1 LLTVSVA
8 GGDVLSLFAQVTLS
22 NHIMEMLKTVEG
34 LDIRLWYE
42 GAYEEAADDFDQ
54 RLPSVLER
62 LEAWLAKRA

>member
-1 LLTVSVA
+1 
-8 GGDVLSLFAQVTLS
+8 
-22 NHIMEMLKTVEG
+22 MEMLKTVEG